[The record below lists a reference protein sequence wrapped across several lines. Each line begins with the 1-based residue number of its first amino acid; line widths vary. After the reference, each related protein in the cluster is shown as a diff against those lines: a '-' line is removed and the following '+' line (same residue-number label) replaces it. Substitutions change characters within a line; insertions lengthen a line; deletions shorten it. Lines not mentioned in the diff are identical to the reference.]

1 MTEPV
6 ATRRYTIDFFQLTHV
21 STPQVPTIEA
31 GFNSILDEKVEPI
44 LVSNGYMRD
53 LWTLELRSRP
63 KSYAGQFR
71 KFRTNDLPE
80 IGVVGGSAAQLAL
93 SDQEGVVEKNFFV
106 YYTEHQILGWH
117 RNGHASSA
125 KQLAA
130 FLASLW
136 GAKVTIDPVLQ
147 PDAVKRLLSGDIDL
161 KKVELTIPR
170 PTSRDLYPDDD
181 YGKGI
186 LELLNR
192 SGADSL
198 HLTLGIDT
206 RRKDTEGKLT
216 SSWKRA
222 LAEFTSMGATTAR
235 AIVYDDGIE
244 HPIDLIADRVASYQD
259 IETNALF
266 PPSGTMYKAIDTARE
281 ECKGAINDYFGAVE
295 EAIT

>member
-1 MTEPV
+1 MTEPLV
-6 ATRRYTIDFFQLTHV
+6 ARRYTIDFFQLAHV
-21 STPQVPTIEA
+21 ATTEVPTIED
-31 GFNSILDEKVEPI
+31 GFKIILDEEIEPI
-44 LVSNGYMRD
+44 LVSNGYTRD
-53 LWTLELRSRP
+53 LWTLQVRSRP

-80 IGVVGGSAAQLAL
+80 IGTAGGSAAQLAL
-93 SDQEGVVEKNFFV
+93 SDKEGVVEKNFFV
-106 YYTEHQILGWH
+106 YYKEHQILGWH

-125 KQLAA
+125 KQLAT
-130 FLASLW
+130 FLSSLW
-136 GAKVTIDPVLQ
+136 GTKVTIDPVLQ
-147 PDAVKRLLSGDIDL
+147 PDAVKRLLRGDIDL

-198 HLTLGIDT
+198 QLTLGIDT

-216 SSWKRA
+216 SQWKRA
-222 LAEFTSMGATTAR
+222 LSEFTSMGATTAR
-235 AIVYDDGIE
+235 AIVYDDGVE
-244 HPIDLIADRVASYQD
+244 HPIDLIADRVVSYQD

-266 PPSGTMYKAIDTARE
+266 PPSGTMYAAIDKARE
-281 ECKGAINDYFGAVE
+281 ECKGAINEYFGAVE
-295 EAIT
+295 AALT